1 MHRVYYKGTFTN
13 KTTKLQPI
21 LDETVEYW
29 KWNIIRVQDRFA
41 LSRRPLMDKKDVK
54 SNRPKIGRKN
64 RKDAFSEIYFNKN

>member
-21 LDETVEYW
+21 LDETVQYW

-41 LSRRPLMDKKDVK
+41 LSRRPLRDKKDVK

-64 RKDAFSEIYFNKN
+64 RKDAFF